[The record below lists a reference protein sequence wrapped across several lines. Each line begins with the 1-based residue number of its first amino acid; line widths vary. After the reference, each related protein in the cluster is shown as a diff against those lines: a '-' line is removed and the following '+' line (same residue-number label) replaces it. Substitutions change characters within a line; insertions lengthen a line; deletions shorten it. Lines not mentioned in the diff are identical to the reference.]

1 MLHPSYA
8 ELIKVVNSEAEAG
21 EEPVVNSRYSI
32 VLATAKRARQLID
45 GRKPLSMPAINKP
58 LSIAVDELSKGLI
71 KILPEDAAEELEISE
86 MQEEVETAEA
96 AEPDAAE
103 ETAAQSEEEPEEE
116 ASAQEQQED

>member
-8 ELIKVVNSEAEAG
+8 ELIKVVNSESSETGEA
-21 EEPVVNSRYSI
+21 PVVNSRYSI

-71 KILPEDAAEELEISE
+71 KILPEDAVEELEISE
-86 MQEEVETAEA
+86 MQEPAEAPEDAQSAEA
-96 AEPDAAE
+96 AAEAQTEAAGEAAE
-103 ETAAQSEEEPEEE
+103 ETAAEE
-116 ASAQEQQED
+116 Q

>member
-21 EEPVVNSRYSI
+21 EAPVVNSRYSI

-45 GRKPLSMPAINKP
+45 GRKPLSMPPINKP

-86 MQEEVETAEA
+86 MQETDDILEETQNAEVTAGELSEA
-96 AEPDAAE
+96 ALEEPAE
-103 ETAAQSEEEPEEE
+103 ETSAEE
-116 ASAQEQQED
+116 Q

>member
-8 ELIKVVNSEAEAG
+8 ELIKVVNSESSETGDA
-21 EEPVVNSRYSI
+21 PVVNSRYSI

-71 KILPEDAAEELEISE
+71 KILPEDAAEEQEVSE
-86 MQEEVETAEA
+86 MQEMSDAPEEAQSAELTAEEQTEA
-96 AEPDAAE
+96 AEEPAE
-103 ETAAQSEEEPEEE
+103 ETAGEE
-116 ASAQEQQED
+116 Q